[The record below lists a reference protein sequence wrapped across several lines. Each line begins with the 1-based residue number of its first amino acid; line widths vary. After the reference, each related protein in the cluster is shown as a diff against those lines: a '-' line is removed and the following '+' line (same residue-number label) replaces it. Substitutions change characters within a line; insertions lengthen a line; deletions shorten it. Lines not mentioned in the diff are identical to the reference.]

1 MQSNHWP
8 ADICSFVPAP
18 LIHTRLNPNR
28 LPIPITSDKGQAEL
42 IIHSPLNLFCLP
54 LYAGMIPVS
63 PNIVCPSHHTNTI
76 PLVAKCLP
84 SRNSCTPPHMSC
96 QLSCLQLN
104 ISSFLSSPRQ
114 RSRSKAWSV
123 LGKTSN
129 LLISC
134 MLNFSWPCCKK
145 EKESRRARSCKMHTY
160 IYLTLAQRKLRSGI
174 PSAFSSGIWALFSS
188 LFQMLLLRCGSY
200 PLVHLQSEK
209 SSSLASPCFL
219 SQTQP
224 TGYGWVGQNKE
235 SHTYDVI
242 VDLSRSAFWA
252 PSWIVHE
259 HYAYFYVFY
268 QLPLPVNLGNENLNS
283 YLTES
288 WNTLNGWVCSCSVR

>member
-1 MQSNHWP
+1 
-8 ADICSFVPAP
+8 
-18 LIHTRLNPNR
+18 
-28 LPIPITSDKGQAEL
+28 
-42 IIHSPLNLFCLP
+42 
-54 LYAGMIPVS
+54 MIPVS
-63 PNIVCPSHHTNTI
+63 PNIVCPSHHTHTI
-76 PLVAKCLP
+76 RLVAKCLP

-129 LLISC
+129 PLISC
-134 MLNFSWPCCKK
+134 MLNFSWPSWKK

-188 LFQMLLLRCGSY
+188 LFQTLLLRCGSY
-200 PLVHLQSEK
+200 PLVHLQSEE

-219 SQTQP
+219 SQTTQP
-224 TGYGWVGQNKE
+224 TGYGWVADKIKNDILTTSLSTFPGQPFGLLHGLSMNIM
-235 SHTYDVI
+235 HTSMYFI
-242 VDLSRSAFWA
+242 NCRCR
-252 PSWIVHE
+252 WISETKILIRTLLNHE
-259 HYAYFYVFY
+259 I
-268 QLPLPVNLGNENLNS
+268 P
-283 YLTES
+283 
-288 WNTLNGWVCSCSVR
+288 